1 MEAAGLALGIVS
13 LAGSISGSF
22 ISIIQCFEYVQLSRG
37 FGRDFE
43 KAQIRLGALKLRL
56 TRLGVALG
64 VLPEPETGRLLRLS
78 TNQEKAT
85 QAKRLVDSV
94 LQDIREIE
102 QKSKRYAD
110 SRGSAVSSDQTAAE
124 PSDTRCTSQ
133 WQAWSCQANDIISTR
148 LEGTSWTK
156 RAKWA
161 CYEKR
166 HFDTLLA
173 DISDVLGNLEALFP
187 EAMEAQRSLCTT
199 EVEWLRK
206 TSQGT
211 ASLRLFYAAIT
222 ENSDAVLTQAVRE
235 AIASEGTGHKY
246 SFTEASEDSVVIQ
259 GDYIS
264 EGFSGYVPPNRR
276 GHSYGVTI
284 VTGGTKLVQGDAYG
298 SGMFFR
304 RL

>member
-1 MEAAGLALGIVS
+1 MEAAGLALGVVS

-22 ISIIQCFEYVQLSRG
+22 ISIVQCFEYVQLVRG

-56 TRLGVALG
+56 TRLGVVLG
-64 VLPEPETGRLLRLS
+64 VFPEPNTGRLLRVS
-78 TNQEKAT
+78 TSQEKAA

-94 LQDIREIE
+94 LQDVREIE

-110 SRGSAVSSDQTAAE
+110 ARGPVISPEEKAVELSDIHCA
-124 PSDTRCTSQ
+124 SQ
-133 WQAWSCQANDIISTR
+133 WQAWSCQANDIVSTR
-148 LEGTSWTK
+148 LKGTSWTK

-173 DISDVLGNLEALFP
+173 DISDVLGILEALFP
-187 EAMEAQRSLCTT
+187 EAVDAQRPLCTT

-206 TSQGT
+206 NTQGS
-211 ASLRLFYAAIT
+211 ASLRLFYAAIA
-222 ENSDAVLTQAVRE
+222 ENSDTVLTQAVSE
-235 AIASEGTGHKY
+235 AISSQGTTHKY
-246 SFTEASEDSVVIQ
+246 SFTEASEDSIVIQ

-264 EGFSGYVPPNRR
+264 EGFSGHVPMDRP

-284 VTGGTKLVQGDAYG
+284 ITGGTKLIQGDSYG
-298 SGMFFR
+298 SGVFF
-304 RL
+304 